1 MYTYVVLICVC
12 ICVYAI
18 HIYICI
24 YVTTYIC
31 ASTYMFVYMY
41 IPGRKTSRPPHAS
54 LLPQRPEI
62 NPPGVLDPRGLRARS
77 GRRLAPATPLS

>member
-1 MYTYVVLICVC
+1 
-12 ICVYAI
+12 
-18 HIYICI
+18 
-24 YVTTYIC
+24 
-31 ASTYMFVYMY
+31 MFVYMY